1 MLRIIR
7 CRVNNMNYEEHNK
20 LIELAA
26 SNEALAKELS
36 EANSK
41 YTKQMQDYLIALAES
56 FGIEVTPD
64 CFSRC
69 EDKEINDARDYKLK
83 LIGLILKK
91 RPELRNEVIS
101 FSRDNESRYAEEKAI
116 IGRKYGLCL
125 DLDFLKKVTMWT
137 GIM

>member
-26 SNEALAKELS
+26 SNEALAKELA

-64 CFSRC
+64 CFNRC

-91 RPELRNEVIS
+91 KPELRNEVIS
-101 FSRDNESRYAEEKAI
+101 FSRDNESSYLRRI
-116 IGRKYGLCL
+116 L
-125 DLDFLKKVTMWT
+125 F
-137 GIM
+137 